1 MFYFQNN
8 ALDEADGIKKKVETV
23 VVEVAA
29 KSLISG
35 SWNKVGKSLSVSI
48 VHNLA
53 CKPISTNHFDR
64 TLLLQHIV
72 YYQPKTS

>member
-1 MFYFQNN
+1 MLFFQNN

-53 CKPISTNHFDR
+53 CKPI
-64 TLLLQHIV
+64 
-72 YYQPKTS
+72 